1 MRTSGLALV
10 LSMMALTA
18 AHAQTVSEPAATT
31 QPLLAP
37 TQATEKPAETPTD
50 AIADA
55 PILLE
60 PAEPATTRPV
70 GAAVQVA
77 ALSAPDIFSPGARN
91 TGLSADLWKGSAA
104 DMAREILPQIG
115 KKPLS
120 PAAAALARRVLST
133 GAQAPDGASTDY
145 DLAAARAGAL
155 LALGDAAGVE
165 AMLERTSGVAQTPAL
180 AKVSAESALILG
192 HPEKACQIGQ
202 ALGADRDAPY
212 WLKLR
217 AFCLMV
223 GGEGAAAQ
231 LTLDLLP
238 PSAEDADFA
247 KMMAAV
253 MAGTPMTG
261 TASLRSGLDMTLSRA
276 LKLDFTAAMAQAPT
290 AMVVAIARDEAADPA
305 LRMAA
310 AGRAVRM
317 GANVSA
323 VYDTATAQPA
333 PAPNPSGES
342 DLAAPP
348 QINIPALLAIA
359 GAATEARLLA
369 IGRETLD
376 LTQRDQVVV
385 GLLKRSRSLE
395 DFVALSRLNRPLIAS
410 LVEAQVPSADP
421 VLLATAA
428 VLAGDPVSAR
438 RLRQA
443 LPSDL
448 VNEQVLTLDALLA
461 AATPPSAPGQAAVV
475 AGLVEAGLSP
485 VADPVRQ
492 RRQGAAALT
501 AALSEPLP
509 APIRTLLAQF
519 TLPKH
524 EAATSRLMA
533 LDMAAD
539 AGLKGETVLAVLAIA
554 QSAGANGPNVADRL
568 SVVRALQRAGMADEA
583 SAFAIEGM
591 VLMQGYS
598 APPLAPKPVA
608 KPSPAKPAA
617 KAARKAK

>member
-18 AHAQTVSEPAATT
+18 AHAQAVPEPAAAA
-31 QPLLAP
+31 QPLLAT
-37 TQATEKPAETPTD
+37 TQEAEKP
-50 AIADA
+50 ADA

-60 PAEPATTRPV
+60 PAEPAPMRPV
-70 GAAVQVA
+70 GAAVQVT

-133 GAQAPDGASTDY
+133 GAQAPEGASSDY
-145 DLAAARAGAL
+145 DLAAARAAAL

-165 AMLERTSGVAQTPAL
+165 AMLERTSGVAQTPSL
-180 AKVSAESALILG
+180 AKISAESALILG
-192 HPEKACQIGQ
+192 HPEKACRVGQ
-202 ALGADRDAPY
+202 ALGAERDAPY

-261 TASLRSGLDMTLSRA
+261 PASLRSGLDMTLSRA
-276 LKLDFTAAMAQAPT
+276 LKLDFTAAMAQAPA
-290 AMVVAIARDEAADPA
+290 AMVVAISRDEGADPA

-323 VYDTATAQPA
+323 VYDTATSQPLPA
-333 PAPNPSGES
+333 PTAAGQSELS
-342 DLAAPP
+342 APP
-348 QINIPALLAIA
+348 PINVPALLAIP

-369 IGRETLD
+369 IGRETMD

-395 DFVALSRLNRPLIAS
+395 DFVALSRLSRPLIAS

-428 VLAGDPVSAR
+428 VLSGDPVSAR

-443 LPSDL
+443 LPTNL

-461 AATPPSAPGQAAVV
+461 AATLPSAPGQAAVV

-485 VADPVRQ
+485 VSDPVRQ

-509 APIRTLLAQF
+509 APIRTRLAQF
-519 TLPKH
+519 ALPKH

-539 AGLKGETVLAVLAIA
+539 AGLKGETVLTVLAIA
-554 QSAGANGPNVADRL
+554 QSAGANGPNIADRL
-568 SVVRALQRAGMADEA
+568 SIVRGLQRAGMADEA

-598 APPLAPKPVA
+598 VPPPAPKPVTKPATKA
-608 KPSPAKPAA
+608 KP
-617 KAARKAK
+617 KAK

>member
-1 MRTSGLALV
+1 MMRTSGLALA
-10 LSMMALTA
+10 LSMMALTG
-18 AHAQTVSEPAATT
+18 AHAQPVTEPTATA
-31 QPLLAP
+31 QPLVAP
-37 TQATEKPAETPTD
+37 TQATEKPTETPTN
-50 AIADA
+50 AVADA

-60 PAEPATTRPV
+60 PAEPAPMRPV
-70 GAAVQVA
+70 GAAVQVT

-133 GAQAPDGASTDY
+133 GAQAPDGASSDY

-165 AMLERTSGVAQTPAL
+165 AMLERTSGVAQTPSL
-180 AKVSAESALILG
+180 AKISAESALILG
-192 HPEKACQIGQ
+192 HPEKACRIGQ
-202 ALGADRDAPY
+202 ALAAERDAPY

-238 PSAEDADFA
+238 PSPEDADFA
-247 KMMAAV
+247 KMMAAM

-261 TASLRSGLDMTLSRA
+261 PASLRSGLDMTLSRA
-276 LKLDFTAAMAQAPT
+276 LKLDFTAAMAQAPA
-290 AMVVAIARDEAADPA
+290 AMVVAISRDEAADPA

-310 AGRAVRM
+310 AGRAVRL

-342 DLAAPP
+342 DLTAPP
-348 QINIPALLAIA
+348 PINVPALLAIA

-369 IGRETLD
+369 IGRETMD

-395 DFVALSRLNRPLIAS
+395 DFVALSRLSRPLIAS
-410 LVEAQVPSADP
+410 LVAAEVPSADP

-438 RLRQA
+438 RLRQV

-448 VNEQVLTLDALLA
+448 VNERVLTLDGLLA
-461 AATPPSAPGQAAVV
+461 AATPPSAPGQAAVI

-501 AALSEPLP
+501 AALSESLP
-509 APIRTLLAQF
+509 APIRTRLAQF

-539 AGLKGETVLAVLAIA
+539 AGLKGETVLAVLAMA
-554 QSAGANGPNVADRL
+554 QSAGANGPNIADRL
-568 SVVRALQRAGMADEA
+568 SIVRALQRAGMADEA

-591 VLMQGYS
+591 VLLQGYS
-598 APPLAPKPVA
+598 TPPPAPKPVA
-608 KPSPAKPAA
+608 KPAA
-617 KAARKAK
+617 KAKPKAK

>member
-10 LSMMALTA
+10 LSMMALA
-18 AHAQTVSEPAATT
+18 SPQAQTVPEPAAAA
-31 QPLLAP
+31 QPLLAT
-37 TQATEKPAETPTD
+37 TQEAEKP
-50 AIADA
+50 ADA

-60 PAEPATTRPV
+60 PAEPAPMRPV
-70 GAAVQVA
+70 GAAVQVT

-133 GAQAPDGASTDY
+133 GAQAPEGASSDY
-145 DLAAARAGAL
+145 DLAAARAAAL

-165 AMLERTSGVAQTPAL
+165 AMLERTSGVAQTPSL
-180 AKVSAESALILG
+180 AKISAESALILG
-192 HPEKACQIGQ
+192 HPEKACRVGQ
-202 ALGADRDAPY
+202 ALGAERDAPY

-261 TASLRSGLDMTLSRA
+261 PASLRSGLDMTLSRA
-276 LKLDFTAAMAQAPT
+276 LKLDFTAAMAQAPA
-290 AMVVAIARDEAADPA
+290 AMVVAISRDEGADPA

-323 VYDTATAQPA
+323 VYDTATSQPLPA
-333 PAPNPSGES
+333 PTAAGQSELS
-342 DLAAPP
+342 APP
-348 QINIPALLAIA
+348 PINVPALLTIP

-369 IGRETLD
+369 IGRETMD

-395 DFVALSRLNRPLIAS
+395 DFVALSRLSRPLIAS

-428 VLAGDPVSAR
+428 VLSGDPVSAR

-443 LPSDL
+443 LPTDL

-461 AATPPSAPGQAAVV
+461 AATLPSAPGQAAVV

-509 APIRTLLAQF
+509 ATIRTRLAQF
-519 TLPKH
+519 SLPKH

-539 AGLKGETVLAVLAIA
+539 AGLKGETVLTVLAIA
-554 QSAGANGPNVADRL
+554 QSAGANGPNIADRL
-568 SVVRALQRAGMADEA
+568 SIVRGLQRAGMADEA

-598 APPLAPKPVA
+598 VPPPAPKPVT
-608 KPSPAKPAA
+608 KPAA
-617 KAARKAK
+617 KAKPKAK

>member
-1 MRTSGLALV
+1 
-10 LSMMALTA
+10 MMALTGTR
-18 AHAQTVSEPAATT
+18 AQPVSEPAATV
-31 QPLLAP
+31 QPLLA
-37 TQATEKPAETPTD
+37 QAQEAEKPAETPTD
-50 AIADA
+50 RATDT

-60 PAEPATTRPV
+60 PAEAAPTRPV
-70 GAAVQVA
+70 GAAVQVT

-133 GAQAPDGASTDY
+133 GAQAPDGAASDY

-165 AMLERTSGVAQTPAL
+165 AMLERTSGVAQTPSL
-180 AKVSAESALILG
+180 AKITAESALILG
-192 HPEKACQIGQ
+192 HPEKACRISQ
-202 ALGADRDAPY
+202 ALGAERDAPY

-231 LTLDLLP
+231 LTLDLLA

-253 MAGTPMTG
+253 MAATPITG
-261 TASLRSGLDMTLSRA
+261 PASLRSGLDMTLSRA
-276 LKLDFTAAMAQAPT
+276 LKLDFTAAMAQAPA
-290 AMVVAIARDEAADPA
+290 AMAVAISRDEAADPA

-323 VYDTATAQPA
+323 VYDTAIAQPA
-333 PAPNPSGES
+333 PAPTPSGQS

-348 QINIPALLAIA
+348 PINVPTLLAIP

-376 LTQRDQVVV
+376 LTQRDQVAV

-395 DFVALSRLNRPLIAS
+395 DFVALSRLSRPLIAS

-428 VLAGDPVSAR
+428 ILAGDPVSAR
-438 RLRQA
+438 RIRQA
-443 LPSDL
+443 LPADL
-448 VNEQVLTLDALLA
+448 INEQVLTLDGLLA
-461 AATPPSAPGQAAVV
+461 AAAPPSAPGQADVV

-509 APIRTLLAQF
+509 AKIRTRLAQF
-519 TLPKH
+519 ALPKH
-524 EAATSRLMA
+524 EAGTSRLMA

-554 QSAGANGPNVADRL
+554 QSAGANGPNIADRL
-568 SVVRALQRAGMADEA
+568 SIVRGLQRAGMADEA

-598 APPLAPKPVA
+598 VPPPAPKQVL
-608 KPSPAKPAA
+608 KPAT
-617 KAARKAK
+617 KAKSKAK

>member
-10 LSMMALTA
+10 LSMMALTS
-18 AHAQTVSEPAATT
+18 AHAQPVIEPAAAA
-31 QPLLAP
+31 QPLLAA
-37 TQATEKPAETPTD
+37 TQELEKPAETPTD
-50 AIADA
+50 AMADA

-60 PAEPATTRPV
+60 PAEPAPMRPV
-70 GAAVQVA
+70 GAAVQVT

-91 TGLSADLWKGSAA
+91 TGLSADLWRGSAA

-133 GAQAPDGASTDY
+133 GAQAPDGASSDY

-165 AMLERTSGVAQTPAL
+165 AMLERTSGVAQTPSL
-180 AKVSAESALILG
+180 AKISAESALILG
-192 HPEKACQIGQ
+192 HPEKACRVGQ
-202 ALGADRDAPY
+202 ALGAERDAPY

-247 KMMAAV
+247 KMMAAM
-253 MAGTPMTG
+253 MAGTPTTG
-261 TASLRSGLDMTLSRA
+261 PASLRSGLDMTLSRA
-276 LKLDFTAAMAQAPT
+276 LKLNFTAAMAQAPA
-290 AMVVAIARDEAADPA
+290 AMVVAISRDEAADPA

-323 VYDTATAQPA
+323 VYDRATAQPV
-333 PAPNPSGES
+333 PTPNASGES
-342 DLAAPP
+342 DLTAPP
-348 QINIPALLAIA
+348 PINVPALLAIP

-369 IGRETLD
+369 IGRETMD

-395 DFVALSRLNRPLIAS
+395 DFVALSRLSRPLIAS
-410 LVEAQVPSADP
+410 LVAAEVPSADP

-438 RLRQA
+438 RIRQA
-443 LPSDL
+443 LPADL

-485 VADPVRQ
+485 VSDPVRQ

-509 APIRTLLAQF
+509 APIRTRLAQF
-519 TLPKH
+519 SLPKH

-539 AGLKGETVLAVLAIA
+539 AGTKGETVLTVLAIA
-554 QSAGANGPNVADRL
+554 QSAGANGPNIADRL
-568 SVVRALQRAGMADEA
+568 SIVRGLQRAGMADEA

-598 APPLAPKPVA
+598 VPPPAPKPVA
-608 KPSPAKPAA
+608 KPATKAKP
-617 KAARKAK
+617 KAK

>member
-10 LSMMALTA
+10 LSMMALA
-18 AHAQTVSEPAATT
+18 SAQAQPVAEPAAAT
-31 QPLLAP
+31 QPLLTQ
-37 TQATEKPAETPTD
+37 TQATEKPAEKPTEPV
-50 AIADA
+50 ADA

-60 PAEPATTRPV
+60 PAEPAPTRPV
-70 GAAVQVA
+70 GAAVQVT

-115 KKPLS
+115 KKPMS

-133 GAQAPDGASTDY
+133 GAQAPDGASSDY

-180 AKVSAESALILG
+180 AKVSAEAALILG

-202 ALGADRDAPY
+202 ALGSERDAPY

-223 GGEGAAAQ
+223 GGEAAAAQ
-231 LTLDLLP
+231 LTLDLLA
-238 PSAEDADFA
+238 PSAEDADFS
-247 KMMAAV
+247 KMMAAA

-261 TASLRSGLDMTLSRA
+261 PASLRSGLDMALSRA
-276 LKLDFTAAMAQAPT
+276 LKLDFTAAMAQAPA
-290 AMVVAIARDEAADPA
+290 AMVVAISRDEAADPA

-333 PAPNPSGES
+333 PAPNAASES

-348 QINIPALLAIA
+348 PINVPALLAIP

-395 DFVALSRLNRPLIAS
+395 DLVALSRLSRPLIAS

-443 LPSDL
+443 LPADL

-461 AATPPSAPGQAAVV
+461 AATPPSAPGQAVV
-475 AGLVEAGLSP
+475 IASLVDAGLSS
-485 VADPVRQ
+485 ASDPVRL

-509 APIRTLLAQF
+509 APIRTRLAQF
-519 TLPKH
+519 ALPKH

-554 QSAGANGPNVADRL
+554 QNAGANGPNVADRL
-568 SVVRALQRAGMADEA
+568 GIVRALQRAGMADEA

-598 APPLAPKPVA
+598 APPPAPKPVA
-608 KPSPAKPAA
+608 KPAA
-617 KAARKAK
+617 KAKPKAK